1 MFPQSRR
8 GDRNASTF
16 QAFWNRLYPLEE
28 RGPEFVHIPGKEA
41 GK

>member
-1 MFPQSRR
+1 MCPQFGR

-16 QAFWNRLYPLEE
+16 EALRNRLYPLEE
-28 RGPEFVHIPGKEA
+28 RGPEFVYFPGKET